1 MSERGFDSPSSPPE
15 YGPADA
21 ENLEIQPTTGLRE
34 KILVHG
40 DMYRLPGDPPLTE
53 KDFDR
58 YVESNAEIR
67 RTLPQ
72 LIEQGLKDGDPD
84 VRQQIAGLIGQ
95 APEADRARLGQR
107 LVTIIEQGLKDD
119 DPDVRR
125 QAAESISQAPEAD
138 RARLIEAVIADNPEI
153 RTVSTSTP
161 LYKSHSHRF
170 FRGKFAKSGSGTTL
184 LDIVP
189 GQLENSLRE
198 RLIIRHIGL
207 GPYLSWRDIYENAE
221 AWQAAGF
228 DYVPIEPIVKV
239 VGEKRLT
246 VDAFTRVLRGPSV
259 ASWKQ
264 TTGLHRT
271 EIDRQI
277 EAINATLEKL
287 GLVHGH
293 PHENNFIVLFDRD
306 ERDEPIIDRPP
317 RVYMIDFDAAVSS
330 GTGGA

>member
-72 LIEQGLKDGDPD
+72 LIEQGLNDGDPD
-84 VRQQIAGLIGQ
+84 VRQQIAGFIG
-95 APEADRARLGQR
+95 
-107 LVTIIEQGLKDD
+107 
-119 DPDVRR
+119 
-125 QAAESISQAPEAD
+125 QAPEAD